1 MITLTLNLHYDITLA
16 VFLIAMTKYLV
27 ETF

>member
-16 VFLIAMTKYLV
+16 VFLIVMTKYLV